1 MMSKTSQMINF
12 RLSLEATA
20 ELDEFARAN
29 NMTRSDVVRA
39 GVRLVL
45 QRARNTPSEVGVP
58 Q

>member
-1 MMSKTSQMINF
+1 MSNKSQMINF
-12 RLSLEATA
+12 RLSSEVTA
-20 ELDEFARAN
+20 EVDEFARVN
-29 NMTRSDVVRA
+29 NLTRSDVVRA

>member
-1 MMSKTSQMINF
+1 MMSKKSQMINF
-12 RLSLEATA
+12 RLSSEVTA
-20 ELDEFARAN
+20 ELDEFARVN